1 MATVSWSTGAIG
13 DLQRLY
19 RFLAKTNLVAAS
31 RSIATIRKSVERLER
46 FPQGGRPARKEDA
59 RIRDWIIP
67 FGKSGYIARYL
78 YEGETV
84 VILLVRHQRELL

>member
-1 MATVSWSTGAIG
+1 MVIWSTSAIK

-19 RFLAKTNLVAAS
+19 RFIVKTNPDAAS
-31 RSIATIRKSVERLER
+31 RAIGTIRKSFERLEK